1 MSTQT
6 ATLPVEQRPDPVKRP
21 EMIADGVLGMLVF
34 VFTEIMLFAGMISAH
49 AIVRSQ
55 TAGQMWPPYGQP
67 RLPVEQTAVN
77 TAALILSGVVLLL
90 TQFAYRKSS
99 TRAMMPLVIAMLL
112 GGFFVY
118 SQGTEWIALLSEG
131 LTLTSSVYG
140 SFFYLIVGAHAL
152 HAVAALLGMG
162 WATYELKEGRLTA
175 AQLGT
180 VATFW
185 YFVVL
190 VWPVLYMKVYL

>member
-1 MSTQT
+1 
-6 ATLPVEQRPDPVKRP
+6 
-21 EMIADGVLGMLVF
+21 
-34 VFTEIMLFAGMISAH
+34 
-49 AIVRSQ
+49 
-55 TAGQMWPPYGQP
+55 MWPPYGQP
-67 RLPVEQTAVN
+67 RLPVEETAVN
-77 TAALILSGVVLLL
+77 TAALVLSGVVLLL

-99 TRAMMPLVIAMLL
+99 TRAMVPLVSATLL

-118 SQGTEWIALLSEG
+118 SQGTEWIALLGEG

-152 HAVAALLGMG
+152 HAAAALLGMG

>member
-1 MSTQT
+1 
-6 ATLPVEQRPDPVKRP
+6 
-21 EMIADGVLGMLVF
+21 
-34 VFTEIMLFAGMISAH
+34 
-49 AIVRSQ
+49 
-55 TAGQMWPPYGQP
+55 
-67 RLPVEQTAVN
+67 
-77 TAALILSGVVLLL
+77 
-90 TQFAYRKSS
+90 
-99 TRAMMPLVIAMLL
+99 MLL